1 MILSAL
7 RSAKME
13 SASPGHINRFIGM
26 EGGEMDIIG
35 SNEEINDAIRQAV
48 GGIASDSDITAD
60 TEDTQIEDLISNL
73 SAEEVGDL
81 TSDILDAEGRTGKKG
96 NQRGALRALSMSSG
110 IGNDPASIIAKTL
123 PFLPHA
129 ALIAFALLLAPLI
142 FDILT
147 KPGGPL
153 DLRFKRIISDEV
165 NAFLSRQTQRDTEM
179 GVRQV
184 IIQGKTGFTA
194 TDGKNNYNTLR
205 GIREGG
211 VNEERLTR
219 IGMKDHSKGVFDF
232 G

>member
-1 MILSAL
+1 MASLEVIIKQMILSAF
-7 RSAKME
+7 RSANME
-13 SASPGHINRFIGM
+13 SASPGKINHFIGM

-35 SNEEINDAIRQAV
+35 SNEEINAAIQEAV
-48 GGIASDSDITAD
+48 Q
-60 TEDTQIEDLISNL
+60 QIMGSPENAENL
-73 SAEEVGDL
+73 VDGLSSAGEK
-81 TSDILDAEGRTGKKG
+81 TGKTKSD
-96 NQRGALRALSMSSG
+96 LEKTG
-110 IGNDPASIIAKTL
+110 IGATSKVISVSQNPAGIVAQGL
-123 PFLPHA
+123 PLLPHA
-129 ALIAFALLLAPLI
+129 VLIAFAIALAPLI

-153 DLRFKRIISDEV
+153 DLRFKRILEDEF

-194 TDGKNNYNTLR
+194 TNGVNNYNTLR

-211 VNEERLTR
+211 VDEERLSR
-219 IGMKDHSKGVFDF
+219 IGKVDHSKGVFDI